1 MPQLI
6 LGSSSPFRKAILDK
20 LNLDYQTASPDIDET
35 PHGDEEP
42 QDYVAR
48 LAEAKARRLKTDY
61 PDALIIGSDQTAV
74 INGQIIGKPGDH
86 ATAVQQLGDAS
97 GQKITFYTGL
107 CLLNTA
113 TDRVQVETV
122 PFHVHFRQLTD
133 QMIENYL
140 QLEKPYNCAG
150 SFKSEGAGI
159 ALFERLEG
167 EDPNTLIG
175 MPLIRLI
182 RMLENEN
189 MRVI

>member
-35 PHGDEEP
+35 PLSNEAP

-86 ATAVQQLGDAS
+86 ATAAQQLRDAS

-107 CLLNTA
+107 CLLNAA
-113 TDRVQVETV
+113 TGRVQVETV

-140 QLEKPYNCAG
+140 QPRE
-150 SFKSEGAGI
+150 
-159 ALFERLEG
+159 AL
-167 EDPNTLIG
+167 
-175 MPLIRLI
+175 
-182 RMLENEN
+182 
-189 MRVI
+189 